1 MNIKHILLPLCLALI
16 SGCATKSPTQGTPV
30 AQSQPNSVPPKPK
43 DIVIDGVEGFQDT
56 PMQPDGKWHVHD
68 PARPQPPV
76 VTPGT
81 FSENATPPS
90 DAIVLFDGKD
100 LSQWVDKKTG
110 GPAPWKIEGDAMVS
124 AKDDVVT
131 TNQFGD
137 IQLHLEF
144 REPVLIGRTG
154 QDHGNSGVFLMGLYE
169 VQVLDCYNNKTY
181 ADGTIGGIYG
191 QHPPLANACRPS
203 GEWQTYDIVFNVPHF
218 DGDGNLLSPGYATV
232 VLNGVVVQNHQ
243 AIRGETNWRVP
254 GAYKTHSSTGPLA
267 LQYHDNA
274 VAFRNIWVR
283 PVPVVNEP

>member
-1 MNIKHILLPLCLALI
+1 MNIKILLLTLLSAVAAVSLQAQTSTAP
-16 SGCATKSPTQGTPV
+16 AT
-30 AQSQPNSVPPKPK
+30 PKFK

-68 PARPQPPV
+68 PARPQPPI
-76 VTPGT
+76 VTPGAS
-81 FSENATPPS
+81 FSENAAPPG

-110 GPAPWKIEGDAMVS
+110 GPVGWSVIDGVAVS
-124 AKDDVVT
+124 AKGDIQT

-169 VQVLDCYNNKTY
+169 IQVLDCYHNKTY
-181 ADGTIGGIYG
+181 ADGATGGIYG
-191 QHPPLANACRPS
+191 QHPPLANACRPP
-203 GEWQTYDIVFNVPHF
+203 GEWQTYDIIFNVPHF
-218 DGDGNLLSPGYATV
+218 DADGNLLSPGYATV
-232 VLNGVVVQNHQ
+232 ILNGVVVQNHQ

-254 GAYKTHSSTGPLA
+254 GAYKTHASTGPIA
-267 LQYHDNA
+267 LQYHNNS
-274 VAFRNIWVR
+274 VSFRNIWVR